1 MQYEAGFLNLRYLF
15 LKYFSYDAFSK
26 YPYDL
31 VPSQL
36 PKDMINNV
44 ANLEQEIESVS
55 GDMNGQ
61 GGFILKNSDY
71 FEGMYLYFL
80 KAGE

>member
-1 MQYEAGFLNLRYLF
+1 M
-15 LKYFSYDAFSK
+15 
-26 YPYDL
+26 

-71 FEGMYLYFL
+71 FEGIVMSILIW
-80 KAGE
+80 KIKIIMQ

>member
-1 MQYEAGFLNLRYLF
+1 MRYEAGFLNLHYLF
-15 LKYFSYDAFSK
+15 NIFSYDAFSK
-26 YPYDL
+26 CPYDL

-44 ANLEQEIESVS
+44 ANLELEIESVS

-61 GGFILKNSDY
+61 GGFILKNCDY
-71 FEGMYLYFL
+71 FEGTYTF
-80 KAGE
+80 

>member
-1 MQYEAGFLNLRYLF
+1 
-15 LKYFSYDAFSK
+15 
-26 YPYDL
+26 
-31 VPSQL
+31 
-36 PKDMINNV
+36 MINNV

-71 FEGMYLYFL
+71 FEGTYTF
-80 KAGE
+80 